1 MLTLFYRI
9 LAEALVDMWHGVL
22 PFFPIVSSLDS
33 GFKER
38 DTSVQEEKRVC

>member
-33 GFKER
+33 GNNIQNSK
-38 DTSVQEEKRVC
+38 V